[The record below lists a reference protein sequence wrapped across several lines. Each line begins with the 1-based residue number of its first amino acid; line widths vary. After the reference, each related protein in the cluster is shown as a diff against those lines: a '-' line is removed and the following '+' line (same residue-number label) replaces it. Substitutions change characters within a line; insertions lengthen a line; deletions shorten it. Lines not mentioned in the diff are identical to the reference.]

1 MIKTPTV
8 LVLGA
13 GASQPYGFPLGRE
26 LLFQVIQRLR
36 PNSDLFNNL
45 PKLGFEKEHLAA
57 FSDQLKRSMQPSVD
71 AFLEHRPEFVDVGK
85 AAIARTLM
93 PCEYEG
99 AVLPNPNKL
108 RWYEYLFTRMGTDVG
123 EFEQNQL
130 SIITFNYD
138 RSLEYF
144 LYLALK
150 NSYGLEDEE
159 AETLV
164 ASVPIVHV
172 HGQLGPLPF
181 EQNGRPFA
189 GSASDDEVQLAAAG
203 IRIVHETAAE
213 DEQFQRA
220 HKLIGKARVLAFL
233 GFGYHAA
240 NVDRLK
246 LDTFGAGLEIYPCTF
261 GLIGY
266 ERQRAFDLVP
276 MRAPD
281 PETGEFMET
290 EPDEDVLFF
299 LRRFPVLQ

>member
-1 MIKTPTV
+1 MIKPPTV

-13 GASQPYGFPLGRE
+13 GASEPYGFPLGRE
-26 LLFQVIQRLR
+26 LLFQVIEQLR
-36 PNSDLFNNL
+36 VNSGLHNDLL
-45 PKLGFEKEHLAA
+45 KLGFERDHLLV
-57 FSDQLKRSMQPSVD
+57 FGDHLQRSMQPSVD

-85 AAIARTLM
+85 AAIARTLVR
-93 PCEYEG
+93 CEQEG
-99 AVLPNPNKL
+99 VLLPKRDQP
-108 RWYEYLFTRMGTDVG
+108 RWYEYLFTHMGTDVG

-159 AETLV
+159 AATLV

-181 EQNGRPFA
+181 EPNGRPFA
-189 GSASDDEVQLAAAG
+189 ATTSDDEVRLAAAG

-246 LDTFGAGLEIYPCTF
+246 LDTFGSGLEIYPCTF

-266 ERQRAFDLVP
+266 ERQRAFDLIP

-281 PETGEFMET
+281 PETGESMET
-290 EPDEDVLFF
+290 EPDEDVLLF